1 MSTLAPLAMLA
12 AVVPLGSSL
21 EGWTL
26 LDGSGPRTFRYAVAF
41 EHAFSA
47 PPVVHLGVVGV
58 DAGKDDNLRVRVRA
72 EDVTSGGFTIVS
84 ETWFNTRLWAVD
96 VSWLAVG
103 H

>member
-1 MSTLAPLAMLA
+1 MSTLAPLAMLSA
-12 AVVPLGSSL
+12 IVPLGSSL

-26 LDGSGPRTFRYAVAF
+26 LEGSGTRAFRCSVVF

-58 DAGKDDNLRVRVRA
+58 DACKDHNLRLRVRA
-72 EDVTSGGFTIVS
+72 EDVTSAGFTIVT
-84 ETWFNTRLWAVD
+84 ETWLETRLWAVD

-103 H
+103 Q